1 MGGAK
6 EAQGGSR
13 MGGIVLREGGEIEGA
28 VAEQGA
34 EQGGAQERE
43 IAGAAGI
50 APEFGVFAP
59 GDIAAI
65 VVGTFD
71 APMAAAAGEPLSRG
85 ERAAIE
91 RGDKVASFAAGDAGF
106 LVGHGTF
113 HRDDGGGMR
122 EAQLARRDRRER

>member
-13 MGGIVLREGGEIEGA
+13 MGSIVLREGGEIEGP
-28 VAEQGA
+28 VA

-71 APMAAAAGEPLSRG
+71 APMAAAAGEPLSQD

-91 RGDKVASFAAGDAGF
+91 RGGRSPKAYRN
-106 LVGHGTF
+106 LVGSPAPSIPLS
-113 HRDDGGGMR
+113 MP
-122 EAQLARRDRRER
+122 